1 MLVYWLQKIVGIDT
15 GGQSRVFNVTGG
27 SGRGRERWEKHK
39 QFTLVSVASA
49 GGQSGE
55 DDRVR
60 TIRSN
65 HLSNNI
71 VHVVEEEIKDDDND
85 KMKIS
90 QAWVFHDD
98 IFIVKSQ
105 DKTLYC
111 SVEGV
116 YYRSYETMTLLG
128 SEVTS
133 VHVYLNILCLG
144 LSSGSLHL
152 YHLSDPVDVLQLDL
166 VHPLHRVQVAQ
177 GPVMDITM
185 TVVQDSF
192 TFLTL
197 MCVTNTGKVVKVIWQ
212 SSLPLLSDEKSSDRF
227 VTNIILQLHLNCT
240 FFRSY
245 TDSMGQALD

>member
-49 GGQSGE
+49 GGQSDE

-71 VHVVEEEIKDDDND
+71 VHVVEEEIKDDDTE

-111 SVEGV
+111 S
-116 YYRSYETMTLLG
+116 
-128 SEVTS
+128 
-133 VHVYLNILCLG
+133 
-144 LSSGSLHL
+144 
-152 YHLSDPVDVLQLDL
+152 
-166 VHPLHRVQVAQ
+166 
-177 GPVMDITM
+177 
-185 TVVQDSF
+185 
-192 TFLTL
+192 
-197 MCVTNTGKVVKVIWQ
+197 
-212 SSLPLLSDEKSSDRF
+212 
-227 VTNIILQLHLNCT
+227 
-240 FFRSY
+240 
-245 TDSMGQALD
+245 